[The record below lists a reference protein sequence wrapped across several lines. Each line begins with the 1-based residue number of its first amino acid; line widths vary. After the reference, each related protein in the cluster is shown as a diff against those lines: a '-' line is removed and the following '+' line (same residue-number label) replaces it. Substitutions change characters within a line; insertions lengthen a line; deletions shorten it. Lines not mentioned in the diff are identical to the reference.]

1 MEDTGLTRLRAVLY
15 TARVSLFA
23 VLCQPSER
31 MDDDTTHLQGA
42 AHVHPPIIGALL
54 LLAGCVVLRRMLAVP
69 ITAGI
74 RRSTARPA
82 RNSSQQKPAAA
93 SPAAEGAPHAP
104 APRRLQEGGHGRQ
117 HGRRLEGAVY
127 HNPSALIVMAQQAS
141 VAVQHTQPGTAASRS
156 QLTARANLQKRRKE
170 GEESPFTFATLV
182 LTHSILSQA
191 NLAAKIVKGRRRKKE
206 GRKERRKMEKYNFYF
221 YCGDVL
227 LGPSSEP
234 VSPYKP
240 VPFGYTTAP
249 LPGINLL

>member
-117 HGRRLEGAVY
+117 HGRRLEGALY
-127 HNPSALIVMAQQAS
+127 HHPSALIVMAQQAS

-156 QLTARANLQKRRKE
+156 QRQRHQQLTAPHTQQHRADYRRVDMDGNMGGGLKVRCIIIH
-170 GEESPFTFATLV
+170 TL
-182 LTHSILSQA
+182 
-191 NLAAKIVKGRRRKKE
+191 
-206 GRKERRKMEKYNFYF
+206 
-221 YCGDVL
+221 
-227 LGPSSEP
+227 
-234 VSPYKP
+234 
-240 VPFGYTTAP
+240 
-249 LPGINLL
+249 